1 MRTGVGRIFIG
12 AAYHGQASCV
22 FDSALKRAVA
32 CDHNALRRTVVITGS
47 VASRPISGLASL
59 WQSTIGKKYVMAVS
73 GLIWFGYL
81 IVHLWG
87 NLKIYAGPTFLNEYG
102 GFLRT
107 VGEPFF
113 GSSQLL
119 WLARVILIPAFVIH
133 ILAAIQLTNRDRA
146 SRPQTYAMRRNRES
160 TLASRTMIWGG
171 IFILLFVIYHVLD
184 FTFGAV
190 NPNFEEG
197 NIYHNVLASFRLW
210 PVSLL
215 YVVAML
221 AVGLHLWH
229 GIWSVFQTLGWNNTR
244 TNRLIRNIAT
254 AAALLLT
261 IGNISIPVAVLTGLV
276 R

>member
-1 MRTGVGRIFIG
+1 VIG
-12 AAYHGQASCV
+12 
-22 FDSALKRAVA
+22 
-32 CDHNALRRTVVITGS
+32 GS
-47 VASRPISGLASL
+47 VASRPITGLASL
-59 WQSTIGKKYVMAVS
+59 WDSTIGKKYVMAVT

-87 NLKIYAGPTFLNEYG
+87 NLKIYAGPTFLNDYG

-113 GSSQLL
+113 GFSQVL
-119 WLARVILIPAFVIH
+119 WVARIVLIPAFVIH
-133 ILAAIQLTNRDRA
+133 IVAAIQLTSRDQA
-146 SRPQTYAMRRNRES
+146 SRPQAYSMRRNRES

-171 IFILLFVIYHVLD
+171 VFILLFVIYHLLD
-184 FTFGAV
+184 FTFGTV
-190 NPNFEEG
+190 NPSFEEG